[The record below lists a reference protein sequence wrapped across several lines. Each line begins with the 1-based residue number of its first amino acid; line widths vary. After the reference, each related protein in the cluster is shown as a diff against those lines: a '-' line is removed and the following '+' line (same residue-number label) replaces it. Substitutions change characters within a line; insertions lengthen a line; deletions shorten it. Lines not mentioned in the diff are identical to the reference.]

1 MSPLRVITVVA
12 LALCV
17 TGCGQAPS
25 GAKGDAGPPGPAG
38 PSGSM
43 GEAGPQGPQGPQ
55 GPPGSQGPLGPPG
68 PTGPPAPPAPAAQTR
83 VLRVNCTP
91 QSCQAACEADE
102 VLLTAY
108 CGVGHGAATF
118 PTVNSASCPPPRN
131 AAKNPLV
138 AFCLRTPP
146 AP

>member
-12 LALCV
+12 LSLSAAA
-17 TGCGQAPS
+17 CGQPPP
-25 GAKGDAGPPGPAG
+25 GAKGDAGSLGPGGTSG
-38 PSGSM
+38 PM
-43 GEAGPQGPQGPQ
+43 GAAGPQGPQ
-55 GPPGSQGPLGPPG
+55 GPPGSEGPPG
-68 PTGPPAPPAPAAQTR
+68 PPGPPGPAGPATQAR
-83 VLRVNCTP
+83 MLRVNCTP

-102 VLLTAY
+102 ALLTAY

-118 PTVNSASCPPPRN
+118 PGENSASCPPPRN

-138 AFCLRTPP
+138 AFCLRIQQ

>member
-17 TGCGQAPS
+17 AGCGQAPP

-38 PSGSM
+38 SPGPM
-43 GEAGPQGPQGPQ
+43 GEAGPQGPQGS
-55 GPPGSQGPLGPPG
+55 PGSQGPPGPPG
-68 PTGPPAPPAPAAQTR
+68 PPGPAAQTR

-118 PTVNSASCPPPRN
+118 PAEKSASCPPPRN

-138 AFCLRTPP
+138 AFCLRIQP